1 LLGARFQLTAYNE
14 WKNKRLESRIF
25 FITRESYNDITAES
39 HKLLKDFMEDMKK
52 IYKDKQEA
60 LICEL
65 AIEDDDVIGG
75 AYHWKLLET
84 LEEEL

>member
-1 LLGARFQLTAYNE
+1 MLGAKFQLRAYNSGE
-14 WKNKRLESRIF
+14 HIESRIY
-25 FITRESYNDITAES
+25 FITRESYNDITTES
-39 HKLLKDFMEDMKK
+39 YKLLVGFMEDKKK
-52 IYKDKQEA
+52 IYKDKQEI

-65 AIEDDDVIGG
+65 AIEDDSGSSG